1 MFAPAPPLSA
11 VLRQMVSSRRG
22 GFAWCSL
29 PMNRSVPAAVVEPVA
44 ARAAAEAAGRVVPA
58 APEGLPAVRDLPEVA
73 AAQAPEP
80 VRVQGPRAG
89 RAAREA
95 PGAPEPP
102 AAPPA
107 EPVAVAR
114 PTAAIPATTAS
125 TIP

>member
-1 MFAPAPPLSA
+1 
-11 VLRQMVSSRRG
+11 MVRSRRG

-29 PMNRSVPAAVVEPVA
+29 PMNRSAPAAVVEPVA
-44 ARAAAEAAGRVVPA
+44 ARAAAGAAVRVVPA

-95 PGAPEPP
+95 REPP

-114 PTAAIPATTAS
+114 PTAAIPATTVS